1 MREYKIY
8 LASALFICLSAVK
21 LCFPQFPA
29 QLRRETAEILCS
41 EKDYGATVQALGRSL
56 AQGRLEDRLV
66 QALEYIGPGDG
77 GRQEAVQVGETWDV
91 PLSGGVAPEA
101 AGAEDNASGSASGLE
116 LPHNVSSQVPA
127 LPFEYVS
134 PALGKVSSRFGYRED
149 PMEGEA
155 AFHYGVDLAA
165 DSGDKVLAFAQGVV
179 LAAGTDEGY
188 GNYCLIQHPEA
199 YVTLY
204 AHMEVC
210 LVQEG
215 QEVEKEQL
223 IGYVGQTGRATG
235 PHLHFELSCNGMYL
249 DPENYL

>member
-56 AQGRLEDRLV
+56 ARGRLEDRLV
-66 QALEYIGPGDG
+66 QVLEYIGPHGGQSIPSQQALNTPIASGTGDTDL
-77 GRQEAVQVGETWDV
+77 EDWEYETLQSVEDPLPDNVSRDV
-91 PLSGGVAPEA
+91 PR
-101 AGAEDNASGSASGLE
+101 
-116 LPHNVSSQVPA
+116 
-127 LPFEYVS
+127 LPFEYSCPVT
-134 PALGKVSSRFGYRED
+134 GTVSSCFGPRED
-149 PMEGEA
+149 PLDSEPG
-155 AFHYGVDLAA
+155 FHYGTDFAA
-165 DSGDKVLAFAQGVV
+165 DSGDSVLAFAQGLVS
-179 LAAGTDEGY
+179 AAGTDEGY
-188 GNYCLIQHPEA
+188 GNYCVIEHSEGYL
-199 YVTLY
+199 TLY
-204 AHMEVC
+204 AHLSECV
-210 LVQEG
+210 VREG